1 MVRTACKSITKYIRI
16 YWTLLKFSFVL
27 STMYRASFLIEL
39 IVEFGYQISFIFF
52 FQVLYANITD
62 IAGWTKYE
70 ILFLLGVNI
79 FTSEIPLGLF
89 SIMNLRKVPS
99 KIRSGEF
106 DFILL
111 KPLNSLFS
119 ASLMRPYFTSA
130 LSSISGFY
138 VMYYALS
145 HLSVSVSISQIFA
158 SIFIFLCGIVI
169 VYSILVLCTSL
180 SFKYL
185 NTTNFPYIGERIMYY
200 KSHPHHIYQGAFK
213 LLFFYVI
220 PTIFITSIPA
230 STIVKGLEPH
240 FIIHSFLAAVI
251 SLVVA
256 IKTWNVMLRQYS
268 SASS

>member
-1 MVRTACKSITKYIRI
+1 
-16 YWTLLKFSFVL
+16 
-27 STMYRASFLIEL
+27 
-39 IVEFGYQISFIFF
+39 
-52 FQVLYANITD
+52 VLYANITE

-89 SIMNLRKVPS
+89 SIMNLRRVPS

-111 KPLNSLFS
+111 KPLNSLFN
-119 ASLMRPYFTSA
+119 ASLLRPYFTSA

-138 VMYYALS
+138 VMYYALR
-145 HLSVSVSISQIFA
+145 HLDISVSLTQIIA
-158 SIFIFLCGIVI
+158 AIFIFLCGMVI
-169 VYSILVLCTSL
+169 VYSILVLCTSFA
-180 SFKYL
+180 FKFI
-185 NTTNFPYIGERIMYY
+185 NTTNFPYIGERIMFF
-200 KSHPHHIYQGAFK
+200 KSHPHHVYEGASK
-213 LLFFYVI
+213 LLFFYII

-240 FIIHSFLAAVI
+240 FLVHASIAAFLSLFIAVKMWNFM
-251 SLVVA
+251 
-256 IKTWNVMLRQYS
+256 IKQYS